1 MYDYSYVLELLRF
14 HAADHRSR
22 ALSGKEVEI
31 TNLTTERTLRNRAK
45 AICLRLLDL
54 PEPQRRQFAERA
66 VRHL

>member
-1 MYDYSYVLELLRF
+1 MCDFSYVLALLHA

-22 ALSGKEVEI
+22 ALSARQAEVA
-31 TNLTTERTLRNRAK
+31 NLTTDRTLRNRAK

-66 VRHL
+66 ARHL